1 MLTSIDVKFPSP
13 FGISSANY
21 PAGGGG
27 GGTPLYKPYR

>member
-27 GGTPLYKPYR
+27 GTPLYKPYR